1 LNLQVRPT
9 FNYIPPLIHKKIV
22 ILSIKMIIG
31 GKRMT
36 EKKENLRDSLS
47 AQEKAAITRNL
58 FERYRRGNTTPEEND
73 IVESLEKEVIPEKE
87 FEITD
92 DLMQELENETKDF
105 VFRQTG
111 VKIGNAASSV
121 EKRIISPA
129 FIGSIAGILL
139 LLIGIFV
146 FYQKHNQP
154 ESLKS
159 DPDTAPIFQQY
170 ISGNDIEHITL
181 PDGSQLSLNT
191 GSTLSLREGSMD
203 GTMREIWLDEGEVFF
218 DVREDKA
225 KPFMVHLREG
235 LTVQVLGTSFT
246 IQSYKELPFQ
256 EICVLSGK
264 VSIGTSKGENIELNP
279 DQKVTYDESEKRLT
293 LESVNSAQKA
303 GWRTGTI
310 VLENASLEEL
320 RFRVRQFYGK
330 EMIFQHTPG
339 IMSVNIM
346 FDGSTSPDE
355 ITTEIAALYDLSYRI
370 TADQIIFFPK
380 GS

>member
-1 LNLQVRPT
+1 
-9 FNYIPPLIHKKIV
+9 
-22 ILSIKMIIG
+22 
-31 GKRMT
+31 MT

-47 AQEKAAITRNL
+47 AQEKAAITRDL

-73 IVESLEKEVIPEKE
+73 IIESIEKEVIPEKE

-92 DLMQELENETKDF
+92 HLMQELENETKDF

-111 VKIGNAASSV
+111 VRIGNTASSV
-121 EKRIISPA
+121 KKRIVFPA
-129 FIGSIAGILL
+129 FIGSMAAILL
-139 LLIGIFV
+139 LLVGIFL

-154 ESLKS
+154 ASLKS

-170 ISGNDIEHITL
+170 VSGNDIEHVTL

-191 GSTLSLREGSMD
+191 GSTLSLREGGMD
-203 GTMREIWLDEGEVFF
+203 GAMREIWLDEGEVFF

-225 KPFMVHLREG
+225 KPFMVHLRGG

-264 VSIGTSKGENIELNP
+264 VSLETGKGENIELNP
-279 DQKVTYDESEKRLT
+279 DQKVTYEESEKRLT

-330 EMIFQHTPG
+330 EMIFRHTPG
-339 IMSVNIM
+339 IMSVNII
-346 FDGSTSPDE
+346 FDRSTSPDE
-355 ITTEIAALYDLSYRI
+355 VATEIAALYDLSYRI
-370 TADQIIFFPK
+370 TADQIIFFSK

>member
-1 LNLQVRPT
+1 MNLQVRPT

-22 ILSIKMIIG
+22 ILSVKMIIG

-36 EKKENLRDSLS
+36 EKKENLRDNLS
-47 AQEKAAITRNL
+47 AQKKAAITRNL

-73 IVESLEKEVIPEKE
+73 IVESIEKEVIPEKE

-92 DLMQELENETKDF
+92 DLMRELENETKDF

-111 VKIGNAASSV
+111 VKIGNTASSV

-159 DPDTAPIFQQY
+159 GLDTAPISQQY
-170 ISGNDIEHITL
+170 VSGNDIEHITL

-203 GTMREIWLDEGEVFF
+203 GAMREIWLDEGEVFF
-218 DVREDKA
+218 DVRGDKA
-225 KPFMVHLREG
+225 KPFIVHLREG

-264 VSIGTSKGENIELNP
+264 VNVETSKGENIELNP
-279 DQKVTYDESEKRLT
+279 DQKATYDESEKRLT

-303 GWRTGTI
+303 GWRTGMI

-330 EMIFQHTPG
+330 EMIFQHTPE
-339 IMSVNIM
+339 IMSVNTI
-346 FDGSTSPDE
+346 FGRDTSPDE
-355 ITTEIAALYDLSYRI
+355 VATEIAALYDLSYRI
-370 TADQIIFFPK
+370 TGDQIIFFAK